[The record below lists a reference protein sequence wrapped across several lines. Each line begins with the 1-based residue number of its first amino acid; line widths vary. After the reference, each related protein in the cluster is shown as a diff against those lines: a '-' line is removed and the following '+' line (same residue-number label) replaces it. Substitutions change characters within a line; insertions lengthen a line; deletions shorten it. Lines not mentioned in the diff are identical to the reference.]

1 MAAKKKTGYIE
12 RFLKKADKAIDEGI
26 KRADEALED
35 AVEFGAIAAGQAKK
49 TSEDLRKRAEKEK
62 EAIRTI
68 GTKKINEGIT
78 AARIATGKAEEDL
91 AMLEKLGKLRK
102 SGVLT
107 EKEFQ
112 EKKKKILER
121 I

>member
-12 RFLKKADKAIDEGI
+12 RFLKKADKAIDDGI

-35 AVEFGAIAAGQAKK
+35 AVEFGEMAASQAKK
-49 TSEDLRKRAEKEK
+49 TSEQLSKKALKEKEK
-62 EAIRTI
+62 IKAKGI
-68 GTKKINEGIT
+68 KKINEGVSSAKKVT
-78 AARIATGKAEEDL
+78 VNSEEDL
-91 AMLEKLGKLRK
+91 KMLEKLGKLRK
-102 SGVLT
+102 AGVLT

-112 EKKKKILER
+112 EKKKKILAR

>member
-1 MAAKKKTGYIE
+1 MATKKKTGYIE

-35 AVEFGAIAAGQAKK
+35 AVEFGELAASQAKK
-49 TSEDLRKRAEKEK
+49 TSVDLRKRATQEKEK
-62 EAIRTI
+62 IKSKGIE
-68 GTKKINEGIT
+68 KINES
-78 AARIATGKAEEDL
+78 IAVAKHVTSKAEEDL
-91 AMLEKLGKLRK
+91 AILEKLGELRK
-102 SGVLT
+102 AKVLT